1 MMSIGTILGKAGK
14 QAIDLLFPP
23 RCVICGRLGSFLCPD
38 CRSSLPRAGPPRCAI
53 CWQPTPGRTCGR
65 CEESRPSFNGLRSP
79 YIFEGGTRELVHRL
93 KYQNQSVLAGPMADL
108 VIDFLADNPL
118 PADVLV
124 PVPLFPRRMRV
135 RGYNQSALLA
145 QALARQ
151 LGLPVNERT
160 LNRTRNTTSQA
171 RTNNSDER
179 RTNVREAFTCR
190 DGQLAGERVLL
201 VDDVLTTGATL
212 DACAR
217 ALQRAGVESV
227 WALTFA
233 HED

>member
-1 MMSIGTILGKAGK
+1 MSIGTILGKAGK
-14 QAIDLLFPP
+14 QAVDLLFPP
-23 RCVICGRLGSFLCPD
+23 RCAICDSLESFLCPG
-38 CRSSLPRAGPPRCAI
+38 CRSSLPRAEPPRCAV
-53 CWQPTPGRTCGR
+53 CWQPSPIGTCRR
-65 CEESRPSFNGLRSP
+65 CEESRPSFDGLRSP
-79 YIFEGGTRELVHRL
+79 FVFEGGARELVHRL

-108 VIDFLADNPL
+108 AFSFLTKNQL

-124 PVPLFPRRMRV
+124 PVPLFPRRKRM

-171 RTNNSDER
+171 GTNNSDER
-179 RTNVREAFTCR
+179 KANVRDAFTCR
-190 DGQLAGERVLL
+190 DGQLAGKHVLL
-201 VDDVLTTGATL
+201 VDDVSTTGATL

-217 ALQRAGVESV
+217 ALRGAGVKSV
-227 WALTFA
+227 WALSFA